1 MLLKSSI
8 EANPEHPHGWIA
20 AARLEE
26 VAGQIQTARRFIQMG
41 CQVCPKN
48 EDVWLEACRLASLDD
63 AKAVIARGL
72 ETIPDSVKLWRQSAK
87 LEQCDI
93 LSRL

>member
-72 ETIPDSVKLWRQSAK
+72 ETIPDSVKLSRQSAK
-87 LEQCDI
+87 LELRDI
-93 LSRL
+93 LSSL